1 MVRPCFI
8 VADKEHAGSISTRK
22 LVIETGKFN
31 VLTAYTGQEAL
42 ETYQLF
48 PNVSGVVLDS
58 ALQDMTCD
66 EVVGKLKA
74 ANPKL
79 PVIIVRAPGGQS
91 CEGADY
97 YMESFAPERLLALLR
112 ELRPREAAQI
122 EARNEELGRKET
134 NSIRATR
141 TS

>member
-8 VADKEHAGSISTRK
+8 VADKEHAGSLSTRK
-22 LVIETGKFN
+22 LVIETAKFN
-31 VLTAYTGQEAL
+31 VLTAYSGK
-42 ETYQLF
+42 ETLAVFQLF

-58 ALQDMTCD
+58 ALQDMSCE

-79 PVIIVRAPGGQS
+79 PVIIVRAPGGQP

-97 YMESFAPERLLALLR
+97 YMESFAPEQLLALLR
-112 ELRPREAAQI
+112 ELQPREAAQI
-122 EARNEELGRKET
+122 EARNEELGRKEAD
-134 NSIRATR
+134 SMRPPR